1 MANVKST
8 AHHAWLQFWERR
20 AIPILQES
28 RNQLMGMMRRAEI
41 IRPAEVADV
50 VARDPLLTAQILRM
64 INQRERTSLSSDIVA
79 IEAAIML
86 IGVAPFL
93 ERFARAQTV
102 ESLMLPAH
110 QHEYGN
116 LLRLVFEARLA
127 RRLASFYANKRFD
140 AKLGEIQAA
149 AMLSHIADLLLIV
162 SPFLEEKAPQVAA
175 DVPEL
180 LSLWQIP
187 EPIQALVRTDA
198 EPSTRSVLQHAV
210 VPLAR
215 LLEKGWWQDDVQ
227 QKLTTT
233 AAVLNLPFE
242 EVWSF
247 LTKQLLAFT
256 RKEGRSNQ
264 LYSPARWLAML
275 PGEWPKPIAKAS
287 SQLDANVIVKD
298 VLAERMQALH
308 LAGIQ
313 GAPTNQVM
321 TLAVRA
327 LSEGL
332 AMQRIAFT
340 LLMAAENALRARYV
354 QGVAPTDSLQTLKI
368 SLEKQHVLTKLLQK
382 PQSFWLN
389 AANYAQFAPHLP
401 VELVEQ
407 IGAKS
412 FCAMSIFV
420 GDKPVGLIYAD
431 CGLLGEVSEF
441 HYQHFKQICLL
452 ASKAL
457 AHNARRTSV

>member
-1 MANVKST
+1 MANVKSI
-8 AHHAWLQFWERR
+8 ADWLQFWERR
-20 AIPILQES
+20 AIPVLQES
-28 RNQLMGMMRRAEI
+28 RNQIMGMLRRAEI
-41 IRPAEVADV
+41 IRPTEVAEVV
-50 VARDPLLTAQILRM
+50 SRDPLLTAQVLRM
-64 INQRERTSLSSDIVA
+64 INQRQRTSLSSDVVA

-86 IGVAPFL
+86 IGVTPFL

-102 ESLMLPAH
+102 ESLMLPTH
-110 QHEYGN
+110 QAEYGN
-116 LLRLVFEARLA
+116 LLKLVLEARLA

-140 AKLGEIQAA
+140 ANVGEIQAA
-149 AMLSHIADLLLIV
+149 AMLSNIVDLLSILA
-162 SPFLEEKAPQVAA
+162 PFLDEKAPTHAGEVA
-175 DVPEL
+175 DL
-180 LSLWQIP
+180 LSLWQMP
-187 EPIQALVRTDA
+187 EPIQALIRKDA

-215 LLEKGWWQDDVQ
+215 LLDKGWWQDDVQ

-242 EVWSF
+242 DIWHF
-247 LTKQLLAFT
+247 LIRQLLAFT
-256 RKEGRSNQ
+256 RKEGRSNP
-264 LYSPARWLAML
+264 LYTPARWLAML
-275 PGEWPKPIAKAS
+275 PGEWPRPAS
-287 SQLDANVIVKD
+287 KVTPQADSTVLAKD

-308 LAGIQ
+308 LAGVQ

-340 LLMAAENALRARYV
+340 LLMAAENSLRARYV
-354 QGVAPTDSLQTLKI
+354 QGIAPTDPLHNLHI

-389 AANYAQFAPHLP
+389 SANYAQFSPHLP
-401 VELVEQ
+401 IELVEQ
-407 IGAKS
+407 VGAKS

-431 CGLLGEVSEF
+431 CGLLGEVTDF